1 MVLVTRQT
9 RCITFVKTFHENK
22 LASWRFSG
30 IIRYVLSKTK
40 KFFFSDKIQRERQVR
55 ARQRHRPLPVLRD
68 PPHLLPSVP
77 IPGARR
83 SQEASLQ
90 TSHQR
95 LERDREV
102 QHRHAVRG
110 RGLQ

>member
-1 MVLVTRQT
+1 LHYDWLTG
-9 RCITFVKTFHENK
+9 I
-22 LASWRFSG
+22 FS
-30 IIRYVLSKTK
+30 ISQKCFLY
-40 KFFFSDKIQRERQVR
+40 FPDEIQRERQIR

-68 PPHLLPSVP
+68 PPHLLPGVS
-77 IPGARR
+77 IPGASR